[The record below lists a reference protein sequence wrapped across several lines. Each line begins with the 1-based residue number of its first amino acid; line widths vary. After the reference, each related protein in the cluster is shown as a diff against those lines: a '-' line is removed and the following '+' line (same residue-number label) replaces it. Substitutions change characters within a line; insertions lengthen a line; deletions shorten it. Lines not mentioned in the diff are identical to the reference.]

1 MNNNYYKDNKL
12 EFIKNTI
19 NCDMS
24 FHYNLFEKYLN
35 NNAKT
40 ILDIGFGSGRDSLY
54 FSNKYEVY
62 SIDPVEEFC
71 NHGKE
76 LRLKNVYCMK
86 VQELVYANMFDGI
99 WACASLLHI
108 PSYELVDVL
117 NRCYNALK
125 YNGVMYC
132 SFKYG
137 EYEGERNGRFFLDLI
152 EERFR
157 QYVSKTK
164 FQILETC
171 ITEDV
176 RQDRNEKWLN
186 VILSK

>member
-1 MNNNYYKDNKL
+1 MSNYYKENKD
-12 EFIKNTI
+12 EFINSTI

-24 FHYNLFEKYLN
+24 FHYNKFEKYLSDD
-35 NNAKT
+35 AKT

-62 SIDPVEEFC
+62 SIDPLEEFC
-71 NHGKE
+71 EHAKE
-76 LRLKNVYCMK
+76 IGLKNVFCQR
-86 VQELVYANMFDGI
+86 VQDIKYTNMFDAI

-108 PSYELVDVL
+108 PTYEMVYVL
-117 NRCYNALK
+117 NKCYCALK
-125 YNGVMYC
+125 ENGVMYC

-137 EYEGERNGRFFLDLI
+137 EFEGERNGRFFLDLI

-157 QYVSKTK
+157 QFVSKTK
-164 FQILETC
+164 FQILEVF

-176 RQDRNEKWLN
+176 RPDKTERWLN
-186 VILSK
+186 VILKKL